1 MLDRPLN
8 TAQRRL
14 SPTFRSGVHDLRVD
28 VSDRLHGAQPIE
40 IAVTV
45 FLPKES
51 ALSVPPVVIFGVPG
65 GGYSRGYY
73 DMHFPGYGG
82 YSQAHYPTARG
93 LIFVASGPEG
103 KGDRS
108 T

>member
-1 MLDRPLN
+1 MPDRALN

-28 VSDRLHGAQPIE
+28 VSDRLQAAQPIE

-51 ALSVPPVVIFGVPG
+51 ALSVPPIVIFGVPG
-65 GGYSRGYY
+65 GGYSRFASTRAQLW
-73 DMHFPGYGG
+73 HLTEAWARRL
-82 YSQAHYPTARG
+82 SQFQPR
-93 LIFVASGPEG
+93 
-103 KGDRS
+103 
-108 T
+108 

>member
-28 VSDRLHGAQPIE
+28 VSDRLQAAQPIE

-51 ALSVPPVVIFGVPG
+51 ANTPSGSNGTMRTTWVFTHGSSFAKFAGAGSARPQERRDNSCPAP
-65 GGYSRGYY
+65 
-73 DMHFPGYGG
+73 
-82 YSQAHYPTARG
+82 AHG
-93 LIFVASGPEG
+93 LLN
-103 KGDRS
+103 
-108 T
+108 TL